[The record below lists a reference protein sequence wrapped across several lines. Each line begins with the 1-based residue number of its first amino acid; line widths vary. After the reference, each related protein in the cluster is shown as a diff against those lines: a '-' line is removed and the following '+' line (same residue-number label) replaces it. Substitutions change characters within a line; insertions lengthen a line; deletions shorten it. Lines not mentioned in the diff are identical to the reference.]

1 MMGILGLPPGT
12 EIYCHTIPIVL
23 IISGVWSATRH
34 DSWNDIF
41 HHTWRFGWT
50 AFVFM
55 GAIMGLIILTPLL
68 PWFVFPT
75 LLVLY
80 ILWNLA
86 VWTRHV
92 TRTAMDEIESEDRPD
107 HSAFS

>member
-1 MMGILGLPPGT
+1 MLSMMGILGLPPGT
-12 EIYCHTIPIVL
+12 EIYCHAIPIVL

-41 HHTWRFGWT
+41 RHTWRFGWT

-55 GAIMGLIILTPLL
+55 GAIMALIILTPLL

-75 LLVLY
+75 LLILY
-80 ILWNLA
+80 VLWNLA
-86 VWTRHV
+86 VWIRYG
-92 TRTAMDEIESEDRPD
+92 TRTAMDEIESEDP
-107 HSAFS
+107 S

>member
-12 EIYCHTIPIVL
+12 EIYCHAIPIVL

-41 HHTWRFGWT
+41 RHTWRFGWT

-68 PWFVFPT
+68 PWFVVSHTTGSLHP
-75 LLVLY
+75 L
-80 ILWNLA
+80 
-86 VWTRHV
+86 
-92 TRTAMDEIESEDRPD
+92 ESGGLDKTCYT
-107 HSAFS
+107 HCHG